1 MIHFLS
7 LGPIMQKARNQ
18 GGDVESGNAIT
29 TPPLTLFA
37 VNSEA
42 YLVIPF

>member
-7 LGPIMQKARNQ
+7 LGPIMQKDRSH
-18 GGDVESGNAIT
+18 GGDVESGNEVM

-42 YLVIPF
+42 YLVMPF